1 MYLTIFDLYS
11 TDHTA
16 LATLQAQATA
26 RLAQAYRPSTRAH
39 LRHAMRTFLGFTVEF
54 DIDMHRLQEHDILC
68 YIESL
73 VIKGLKYKS
82 IVTHMSLLKNCF
94 HNYYLPFELIES
106 HNVKLMLRA
115 CSLTMDFRP
124 VIKGIFTVQILN
136 DIIRTCSILGQPFMY
151 RCIFLI
157 AFFGF
162 LRISNCVPRSGRSF
176 DLFRQLARGDI
187 LLTHPGLQIV
197 VKWTK
202 TVQKCNTFKT
212 IPIGTI
218 PGSPLCPISAFLAY
232 TRRFPARDN
241 HPMFYF
247 HGHSGKVVIATE
259 LHVRTALATVLRAL
273 HLDTKQYGFHTF
285 RRSGATLAYNM
296 GVPLQDIQQHGMW
309 VSDAVW
315 AYIKPTPT
323 QTNVT
328 RAFTTLATAT

>member
-1 MYLTIFDLYS
+1 MYS
-11 TDHTA
+11 TDNPA
-16 LATLQAQATA
+16 LASLHSKATE
-26 RLAQAYRPSTRAH
+26 RLVQAYRPTTRAH
-39 LRHAMRTFLGFTVEF
+39 LRHAIRTFLAFTVNYN
-54 DIDMHRLQEHDILC
+54 IDVNQLQEDDILC

-73 VIKGLKYKS
+73 VIKGLKYNS

-94 HNYYLPFELIES
+94 HSYNLPFELLELY
-106 HNVKLMLRA
+106 NVKKMMRA
-115 CSLTMDFRP
+115 CSLTMDFSP
-124 VIKGIFTVQILN
+124 VIRGIFTVQILK
-136 DIIRTCSILGQPFMY
+136 DIIQTCSILGQPYMY
-151 RCIFLI
+151 RSIFLI

-176 DLFRQLARGDI
+176 DLLRQLARGDI
-187 LLTHPGLQIV
+187 LVTHPGLQIV
-197 VKWTK
+197 VKWSK
-202 TVQKCNTFKT
+202 TIQKCNTFKT

-218 PGSPLCPISAFLAY
+218 PGSPLCPVSAFLAY

-247 HGHSGKVVIATE
+247 YGDSGKLTIATE

-273 HLDTKQYGFHTF
+273 QLDPKQYGFHAF
-285 RRSGATLAYNM
+285 RRSGATLAHNM
-296 GVPLQDIQQHGMW
+296 GVPIQDIQQHGTW

-328 RAFTTLATAT
+328 RAFATLNTAT

>member
-1 MYLTIFDLYS
+1 MYS
-11 TDHTA
+11 TDNPA
-16 LATLQAQATA
+16 LALLHSKATE
-26 RLAQAYRPSTRAH
+26 RLVQAYRPTTRAH
-39 LRHAMRTFLGFTVEF
+39 LRHAIRTFLAFTVNYN
-54 DIDMHRLQEHDILC
+54 IDVNQLQENDILC

-73 VIKGLKYKS
+73 VIKGLKYNS

-94 HNYYLPFELIES
+94 HSYNLPFALLEL

-124 VIKGIFTVQILN
+124 VIRGIFTVQILN
-136 DIIRTCSILGQPFMY
+136 NIIQTCSILGQPHMY
-151 RCIFLI
+151 RSIFLI

-187 LLTHPGLQIV
+187 LVTHPGLQIV
-197 VKWTK
+197 VKWSK
-202 TVQKCNTFKT
+202 TIQKCNTFKT

-218 PGSPLCPISAFLAY
+218 PGSPLCPVSAFLAY

-247 HGHSGKVVIATE
+247 YGDSGKLTITTE

-273 HLDTKQYGFHTF
+273 QLDPKQYGFHTF
-285 RRSGATLAYNM
+285 RRSGATLAFNL
-296 GVPLQDIQQHGMW
+296 GVPLQDIQQHGTW

-328 RAFTTLATAT
+328 RAFATLNTAT